1 MTRKQHAAPPTDAA
15 LPNDEAMAA
24 LDAQFA
30 ALVGQRDAQA
40 AALQR
45 RAQAAARAL
54 DGWGAV
60 RSAADWAGVSATAA
74 ADYASGGFLLTRLG
88 AQRHLEP
95 ELMAVLLELRAGLIA
110 QFDARGAAELMLV
123 DLAVLSYANALRV
136 QGWVGDA
143 ALLFEHELFGQQGP
157 TATLAGRLGA
167 GRVTGLAAEA

>member
-45 RAQAAARAL
+45 RAQAMARAM

-60 RSAADWAGVSATAA
+60 RSAADWAGVSAT
-74 ADYASGGFLLTRLG
+74 
-88 AQRHLEP
+88 
-95 ELMAVLLELRAGLIA
+95 
-110 QFDARGAAELMLV
+110 GAAESMLV

-143 ALLFEHELFGQQGP
+143 ALLFEHELFGQPGP
-157 TATLAGRLGA
+157 TAALAGRL
-167 GRVTGLAAEA
+167 

>member
-1 MTRKQHAAPPTDAA
+1 MTRKQHAAPAQAPAGT
-15 LPNDEAMAA
+15 PPDEAMAA

-60 RSAADWAGVSATAA
+60 RSAADWAGVSARAA
-74 ADYASGGFLLTRLG
+74 ADYASGSFLLTRLG

-95 ELMAVLLELRAGLIA
+95 DLMAVLLELRAGLIA
-110 QFDARGAAELMLV
+110 QFDARGAAESMLV

-136 QGWVGDA
+136 QGW
-143 ALLFEHELFGQQGP
+143 
-157 TATLAGRLGA
+157 
-167 GRVTGLAAEA
+167 